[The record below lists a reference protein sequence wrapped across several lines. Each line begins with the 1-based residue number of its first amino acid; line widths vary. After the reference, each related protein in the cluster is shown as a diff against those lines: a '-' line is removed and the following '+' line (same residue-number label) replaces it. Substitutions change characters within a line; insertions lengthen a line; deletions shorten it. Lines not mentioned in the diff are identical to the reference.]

1 MALKKV
7 GKCLSNDPW
16 YISRTRQRRKEFRQ
30 EFTFMCM
37 MCKQLMDF
45 KKKTV

>member
-1 MALKKV
+1 MVLKKV

-16 YISRTRQRRKEFRQ
+16 DISRTRQRRKEFRQ
-30 EFTFMCM
+30 EFAFMRM